1 MIAIFLFYMLEAYA
15 ASPQIGVHMLFKA
28 LLELVF
34 SLRNTSIEVHEW
46 NQSDVRR
53 PRLANGSTLGMVSTK
68 HRDLSFSGCQL
79 AHAVVKADYL
89 DTRNLT
95 MPGIG
100 FLFQASG
107 IIDFDSCPLELKR
120 GAGQALNDFSLTG
133 MTGRVGQGLAILY
146 AHRMD
151 LRFAAHLKSYVCSLP
166 AGSVGAAHK
175 NESMADFL
183 FSNAHETVLIEAKGS
198 FTLREN
204 APSEIKKVLK
214 KALEKQVDPWM
225 RYLRPAPSNGYVIYS
240 CLRDGV
246 SEPSAMFV
254 VDPEGENTE
263 LSDLPMGVEQVMRE
277 NYAAWLRAMGL
288 VESAERL
295 LRPEVSQPVEYSFLI
310 ARVGNREFAFLDRYL
325 GIGSYQGWWIEPCLG
340 LDVEVLLAI
349 SSVVR
354 SSQESLQDLLANFP
368 DPSEASPAYVSI
380 FPDGSIFGLV
390 VCDELHPVR
399 ILL

>member
-1 MIAIFLFYMLEAYA
+1 MLHHHK
-15 ASPQIGVHMLFKA
+15 IGVHILFKA
-28 LLELVF
+28 LLELVL
-34 SLRNTSIEVHEW
+34 SLRSTSIEVHEW

-53 PRLANGSTLGMVSTK
+53 PRLANGSTLDMVSTK

-107 IIDFDSCPLELKR
+107 IINFGSCPLELKR
-120 GAGQALNDFSLTG
+120 GAWQALNDFSLTG

-166 AGSVGAAHK
+166 AGSVGAAHQ
-175 NESMADFL
+175 NEPMADFL
-183 FSNAHETVLIEAKGS
+183 FSNDHETVLIEAKGS

-204 APSEIKKVLK
+204 DPSDIKKVLK
-214 KALEKQVDPWM
+214 KALEKQVDPWI

-240 CLRDGV
+240 CLRDGM

-295 LRPEVSQPVEYSFLI
+295 LRPTSHVSQPVEYSFLI

-368 DPSEASPAYVSI
+368 DASEASPAYVSI

-399 ILL
+399 VLL

>member
-1 MIAIFLFYMLEAYA
+1 MLHHHK
-15 ASPQIGVHMLFKA
+15 IGVHILFKA
-28 LLELVF
+28 LLELVL
-34 SLRNTSIEVHEW
+34 SLRSTSIEVHEW

-53 PRLANGSTLGMVSTK
+53 PRLANGSTLDMVSTK

-107 IIDFDSCPLELKR
+107 IINFGSCPLELKR
-120 GAGQALNDFSLTG
+120 GAWQALNDFSLTG

-151 LRFAAHLKSYVCSLP
+151 LRFTAHLKSYVCSLP
-166 AGSVGAAHK
+166 AGSVGAAHQ
-175 NESMADFL
+175 NEPMADFL
-183 FSNAHETVLIEAKGS
+183 FSNDHETVLIEAKGS

-204 APSEIKKVLK
+204 DPSDIKKVLK
-214 KALEKQVDPWM
+214 KALEKQVDPWI

-240 CLRDGV
+240 CLRDGM

-288 VESAERL
+288 AESAERL
-295 LRPEVSQPVEYSFLI
+295 LRPTSHVSQPVEYSFLI
-310 ARVGNREFAFLDRYL
+310 ARVGNRKFAFLDRYL
-325 GIGSYQGWWIEPCLG
+325 SIANYQGWWIEPCLG

-354 SSQESLQDLLANFP
+354 SSKESLQDLLANFP
-368 DPSEASPAYVSI
+368 NPSEASQAYASV

-390 VCDELHPVR
+390 VCDDLHPVK